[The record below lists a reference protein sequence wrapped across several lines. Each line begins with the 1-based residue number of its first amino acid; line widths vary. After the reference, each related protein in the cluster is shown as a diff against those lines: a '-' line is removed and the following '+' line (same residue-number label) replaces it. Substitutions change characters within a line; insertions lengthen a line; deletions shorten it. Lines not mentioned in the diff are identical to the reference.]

1 MDNNFKKSLEDVWD
15 SLFMP
20 NSDDRL
26 DGMIIKTQTALTTQI
41 ENTILPFQ
49 IVHQMNAKLNQAMYE
64 FEVDLAALCKV
75 AIDHLEE
82 CRKPENQNNSL
93 FDKLGDAAMN
103 QAVDSS
109 ISASLK
115 MSNVTKTF
123 STKLGIIMNDP
134 AAMVEFANLYKSN
147 LERFKVLSTTM
158 KSNICTIYGISE
170 STYDKLVITKT
181 KEMVEK
187 LKSEE
192 TNGTDDTKAE

>member
-1 MDNNFKKSLEDVWD
+1 MDNFKKSLEDVWD
-15 SLFMP
+15 SLFMT

-26 DGMIIKTQTALTTQI
+26 DEMIVKTQTALTTQI

-64 FEVDLAALCKV
+64 FEVDLAALCRT

-82 CRKPENQNNSL
+82 CRKPENQDNSL
-93 FDKLGDAAMN
+93 FDKLGDTVMN

-109 ISASLK
+109 MSAYLK
-115 MSNVTKTF
+115 MSIVTKTF
-123 STKLGIIMNDP
+123 TSKLGTIMNDP
-134 AAMVEFANLYKSN
+134 TAMVEFTNLYKSN
-147 LERFKVLSTTM
+147 LDRFKVLSTTM

-192 TNGTDDTKAE
+192 TTGDNVNKEE